1 MLSVGQGPAH
11 GTVLAGR
18 TNSVLNGPRGYDR
31 ARFDLGMSIAMCL
44 VVFGPLLVYGT
55 PDEESYAQAVFS
67 TEMFWRYLFAG
78 ADPNWIGDYGVGTL
92 GPSGNWLILNFAT
105 AVSAWLGPQAIYRAV
120 WMTGAVGAS
129 FFCMRILRDWD
140 VGGFIRIAAGFTV
153 LLSSPALAYSYVN
166 DWPDTFSC
174 WTASFVVLWAILRL
188 SRARIR
194 SEIVQS
200 TLTAGLAAG
209 FMAATSP
216 PSAMF
221 APAYVLVIVAAVL
234 IAHHPR
240 LILFYAVA
248 AAIAAVIAS
257 PLLLVV
263 ARLIVEPFGAW
274 EHREVSNVP
283 LSYVAYLGLRP
294 FSNAVFGEHVA
305 RLWDPYRAI
314 FFGGVFFSGAV
325 IFSCVTLFRRQHA
338 GSGDPR
344 IGANRALAIGFI
356 AAVTLVFAP
365 HSFGLN
371 LINGM
376 WLFRDPATLLG
387 IPLAAI
393 ALSRVRV
400 GAVRNGLLGLHVLQI
415 GVVSIAPL
423 SGPMNPKVLTNFRF
437 DRDGSFATM
446 LRDADIPPHARI
458 SLAGDLARESRR
470 DMGGSGVSSSSDLV
484 RLGYAVVNDVT
495 WRGFVVPNLAAT
507 GPSKMIQGLTWS
519 ETALN
524 SSTVRDFLGVRYVV
538 GFSDEAQN
546 RFDTT
551 GLTPKVSASLTGQ
564 GRMATV
570 FENPTAW
577 PRATVLS
584 QEIFA
589 DYARLGPEVR
599 CGLACDPIDWN
610 AYKIANPL
618 SIELRDD
625 SMLIHLDGTQPA
637 GSILVITQAFH
648 AEWRVVVDGRQVEPD
663 RFLGAFGYVPLA
675 GNERQILVQFGSPT
689 KNALT
694 LVSVMTFV
702 GGVVGLAVLGR
713 RSRRR
718 ARGDGDRLNVTL

>member
-1 MLSVGQGPAH
+1 MEKAQPI
-11 GTVLAGR
+11 GTELAGR
-18 TNSVLNGPRGYDR
+18 TNSVVNGPRGYDR

-55 PDEESYAQAVFS
+55 PDEESYGLGVFS
-67 TEMFWRYLFAG
+67 TEMFWRHLFAG

-92 GPSGNWLILNFAT
+92 GPSGDWLILNLAT
-105 AVSAWLGPQAIYRAV
+105 AVSAWLGPQAVYRAV
-120 WMTGAVGAS
+120 WLTGAIGAS

-140 VGGFIRIAAGFTV
+140 VGVFIRLAAGFTV
-153 LLSSPALAYSYVN
+153 LLSSPTLAYSYIN

-174 WTASFVVLWAILRL
+174 WTASFVVLWAVLRL
-188 SRARIR
+188 SRARTR
-194 SEIVQS
+194 PEIVQS

-209 FMAATSP
+209 FMGATSP
-216 PSAMF
+216 PGAMF
-221 APAYVLVIVAAVL
+221 ATAYVLVIVAAVL
-234 IAHHPR
+234 IAHRPR
-240 LILFYAVA
+240 LILFYTVA
-248 AAIAAVIAS
+248 AAIALVIAS

-274 EHREVSNVP
+274 EHRELPNVP
-283 LSYVAYLGLRP
+283 FSYIAYLGLRP

-325 IFSCVTLFRRQHA
+325 VFSCATLFRARPA
-338 GSGDPR
+338 GSGDSH
-344 IGANRALAIGFI
+344 IGARRALAIGFI
-356 AAVTLVFAP
+356 AAVFLVFAP

-393 ALSRVRV
+393 ALSRVRA
-400 GAVRNGLLGLHVLQI
+400 GAVRNGLLGLQVLQI
-415 GVVSIAPL
+415 GVVSIVPVSA
-423 SGPMNPKVLTNFRF
+423 PMNPEVLTNFRF

-446 LRDADIPPHARI
+446 LRDADIPAHARI
-458 SLAGDLARESRR
+458 SLAGDLAGESRR
-470 DMGGSGVSSSSDLV
+470 LMGGSGVSSSSDLV

-507 GPSKMIQGLTWS
+507 GPSKMTQGLTWS
-519 ETALN
+519 ETSLN
-524 SSTVRDFLGVRYVV
+524 SSAVRDFLGIRYVV
-538 GFSDEAQN
+538 GFSDEAQS
-546 RFDTT
+546 RFDIT
-551 GLTPKVSASLTGQ
+551 GLTPRVSASLTGK

-570 FENPTAW
+570 YENPTAW
-577 PRATVLS
+577 PRATILS
-584 QEIFA
+584 RDIVA

-637 GSILVITQAFH
+637 GSMLVITQAFH
-648 AEWRVVVDGRQVEPD
+648 AEWRAVVDGRRVAPG
-663 RFLGAFGYVPLA
+663 RFLDAFGYVPLV
-675 GNERQILVQFGSPT
+675 GNERRILVQFGSPT

-702 GGVVGLAVLGR
+702 GGLVGIAVMGR

-718 ARGDGDRLNVTL
+718 ARGDGDQSEAAL